1 MCRLLDAI
9 EGVGKAAD
17 TLTRVC
23 ARHGA
28 IADSTPVENSV
39 VTALRRSFRA
49 ASLTPNDM
57 MTTLGRMK

>member
-1 MCRLLDAI
+1 MCRLFDAI

-28 IADSTPVENSV
+28 IVDSRAGENSV
-39 VTALRRSFRA
+39 AASLRRSFRA

-57 MTTLGRMK
+57 MTALGRMK

>member
-28 IADSTPVENSV
+28 IADSTAAENSV

-57 MTTLGRMK
+57 LNTLGRMK